1 MVLKKLRTRD
11 VHFPCATL
19 KINVWLCGTPEIHVA
34 NKINK
39 KDAQLQYPQTK
50 LIYWV
55 DLWAV
60 NQRLWITGVPV
71 PIAQHFKFPFFWEI
85 IEISVIENKKEIE
98 NSNFT
103 ASCPVKRYVKV
114 WLISV
119 KVLRNSCG
127 ADDTQT
133 ILIPIYRICYTGD
146 TNKNKTDSSLLV

>member
-34 NKINK
+34 KKNKQKKCTTSISANK
-39 KDAQLQYPQTK
+39 TDILGWSLSGQSE
-50 LIYWV
+50 IV
-55 DLWAV
+55 DYRCARPHSTTF
-60 NQRLWITGVPV
+60 QI
-71 PIAQHFKFPFFWEI
+71 PFLWEI